1 MRRILL
7 AVLPLACLTASAA
20 YISPEAALR
29 RALGDSRQRVK
40 GAATEFRQV
49 PLASAKSVYLFQGPD
64 GFAVMP
70 ADDVAPALLG
80 YGTGTVASNPEF
92 DYFMTFLSQRVALA
106 AEHPEWVNSFTR
118 PQREP
123 IAPLC
128 QTKWNQDVPYNNECP
143 TDNGRKCYTGCVA
156 TSTAQLM
163 KYFNWPPQATG
174 TGKYYLHFGQAS
186 QTETPVDLSTYTFDW
201 DNMLNEYNKD
211 YNYSTGE
218 WYCTDTEAQQTAVA
232 HLMAAVGAGV
242 EMQYGT
248 SGSGAYSVNVGPAL
262 VNNFGFSK
270 SIEYLE
276 RDYYSLYVWEEMMYE
291 NLKNCG
297 PIVYDGHNEEGG
309 HSFICDGYAGDGLF
323 HINWGWGGM
332 SDGNFLLDFLDPSQQ
347 GAGGSSAGY
356 STGSG
361 AVLHAKPATEQDP
374 GTEIYIMRSGVDGLY
389 YSPMD
394 TQLSRYDGFSVGGG
408 FYNYGPCCF
417 QPNWYLSMIYEP
429 IYDSGNAQDYTY
441 ELEEDLDVRWGW
453 SEFGWPYDVEL
464 TEGLYRM
471 YMATSK
477 DGQTMWPVQIPISKP
492 QFVIGEVDA
501 EGKLTLR
508 GLNILVPQVSDQVSP
523 AEVEAEDPAI
533 QITAQVFNQGVTEM
547 NYTVRAELIQEGKL
561 RAYGEE
567 KTVVIPVAETLE
579 LDYQS
584 TQLTVVESG
593 AEPETETVRAAEE
606 GEVAAVLPAGEYK
619 LALSI
624 KNGTAGQ
631 WIPMT
636 SLADVAVTVKQ
647 PTGVGSIQ
655 SDKSAVWFDL
665 QGRRVNES
673 NLMPGIYIRKT
684 AQGAEKIVIR

>member
-29 RALGDSRQRVK
+29 RALGCSQQRVR
-40 GAATEFRQV
+40 GVAGEFRRV
-49 PLASAKSVYLFQGPD
+49 PLTSAPAVYLFQGPD
-64 GFAVMP
+64 GFAVLP

-92 DYFMTFLSQRVALA
+92 DYFMAFLSERVALA

-118 PQREP
+118 PQRES

-186 QTETPVDLSTYTFDW
+186 QTETPVDLSAYTFDW
-201 DNMLNEYNKD
+201 DNMLNEYNTD

-218 WYCTDTEAQQTAVA
+218 WYCTDTETQQTAVA

-291 NLKNCG
+291 NLKSCG
-297 PIVYDGHNEEGG
+297 PIVYNGRNDSGG

-332 SDGNFLLDFLDPSQQ
+332 SDGNFLLDVLDPEHQ

-374 GTEIYIMRSGVDGLY
+374 GTERYIMRSGVDGLD

-394 TQLSRYDGFSVGGG
+394 TQLSLYEAFSVKSL
-408 FYNYGPCCF
+408 YNYSSSSF
-417 QPNWYLSMIYEP
+417 QPNWYISMIYEP
-429 IYDSGNAQDYTY
+429 LYDAGNAKVYTR
-441 ELEEDLDVRWGW
+441 ENTFDLDVRWGW
-453 SEFGWPYDVEL
+453 DSYGWLYYPEL
-464 TEGLYRM
+464 TEGLYKM
-471 YMATSK
+471 YIATSK

-508 GLNILVPQVSDQVSP
+508 GLNILIPQVSDMVTP
-523 AEVEAEDPAI
+523 AEVKIED
-533 QITAQVFNQGVTEM
+533 QTVQVTAQLFNQGVTDM
-547 NYTVRAELIQEGKL
+547 NYTVRAELIQDGRLK
-561 RAYGEE
+561 AYGEE
-567 KTVVIPVAETLE
+567 KTVSVPVAETVA
-579 LDYQS
+579 LDLS

-593 AEPETETVRAAEE
+593 TEPEPETIRAAEE
-606 GEVAAVLPAGEYK
+606 GDEPAVLPAGEYK
-619 LALSI
+619 LTLSI
-624 KNGTAGQ
+624 KNGTGDH
-631 WIPMT
+631 WIPM
-636 SLADVAVTVKQ
+636 AAPIDVTVTV
-647 PTGVGSIQ
+647 PTGIGAVHG
-655 SDKSAVWFDL
+655 DKVSVWFDL

-684 AQGAEKIVIR
+684 AEGAEKVVIR